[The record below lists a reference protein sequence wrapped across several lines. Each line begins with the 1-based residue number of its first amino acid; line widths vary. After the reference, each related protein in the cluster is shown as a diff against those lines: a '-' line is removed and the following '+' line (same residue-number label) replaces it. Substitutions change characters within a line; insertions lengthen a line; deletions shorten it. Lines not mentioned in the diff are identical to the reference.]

1 MLLFIRVRNRWAI
14 RDRFVGTT
22 VGAIAARGI
31 AAFASGIVCLILAAI
46 CAVLTVSYGLTPGG
60 NLRRIVFL
68 TPTVLLL
75 SGAFKFGLDVVVLGA
90 ERILLTL
97 AAALLA
103 AVFTLIIARP
113 LPVDEAG

>member
-1 MLLFIRVRNRWAI
+1 MRSAPNSASKPGRVRA
-14 RDRFVGTT
+14 TP
-22 VGAIAARGI
+22 
-31 AAFASGIVCLILAAI
+31 FASL
-46 CAVLTVSYGLTPGG
+46 
-60 NLRRIVFL
+60 FL

-75 SGAFKFGLDVVVLGA
+75 SAAFKFGLDVVVLGA

>member
-1 MLLFIRVRNRWAI
+1 L
-14 RDRFVGTT
+14 
-22 VGAIAARGI
+22 
-31 AAFASGIVCLILAAI
+31 
-46 CAVLTVSYGLTPGG
+46 
-60 NLRRIVFL
+60 FL

-75 SGAFKFGLDVVVLGA
+75 SAAFKFGLDVVVLGA

-113 LPVDEAG
+113 LPVDEAS